1 MPRGPK
7 TGPEFS
13 EDSYLRGYSPAV
25 ASEEDLVQACVD
37 GDPAAWREF
46 VDLTSGW
53 VRRAAEGALRG
64 ARAAD
69 VDDAVAEVYRK
80 LLERNSALLRSFRAP
95 FNLKAWLTVITR
107 RTCLRTLRRPAAAPL
122 ERDVVAPEPK
132 STVPEEVRALDGL
145 LQKLP
150 AEDRMVLD
158 LFFRE
163 DATYEQIGAVL
174 GISAESVGKRK
185 FRALERLKELAKAE
199 GINPFPE

>member
-1 MPRGPK
+1 M
-7 TGPEFS
+7 
-13 EDSYLRGYSPAV
+13 
-25 ASEEDLVQACVD
+25 ASEEDLVQACAD
-37 GDPAAWREF
+37 GDPAAWREL

-107 RTCLRTLRRPAAAPL
+107 RTCARALRRPAAAPL
-122 ERDVVAPEPK
+122 ERDLVAPQPQAAIPDEA
-132 STVPEEVRALDGL
+132 RALEGL
-145 LQKLP
+145 LRKLP
-150 AEDRMVLD
+150 AEDRLLLD
-158 LFFRE
+158 LFFRQ
-163 DATYEQIGAVL
+163 DATYEHIGAVL

>member
-1 MPRGPK
+1 VR
-7 TGPEFS
+7 
-13 EDSYLRGYSPAV
+13 
-25 ASEEDLVQACVD
+25 SEEALAAACAG

-53 VRRAAEGALRG
+53 VKRAAEGALRG

-69 VDDAVAEVYRK
+69 IEDAVAEVYRK
-80 LLERNSALLRSFRAP
+80 LLERDSALLRSFRAP

-122 ERDVVAPEPK
+122 DRDVVAPAATSGP
-132 STVPEEVRALDGL
+132 TEETRALERL

-150 AEDRMVLD
+150 AEDRLVLD
-158 LFFRE
+158 LFFRQ

-185 FRALERLKELAKAE
+185 FRALERLKEIARAE
-199 GINPFPE
+199 GVDFNP

>member
-1 MPRGPK
+1 
-7 TGPEFS
+7 
-13 EDSYLRGYSPAV
+13 V
-25 ASEEDLVQACVD
+25 ASEEDLVQACAD
-37 GDPAAWREF
+37 GDSAAWREF
-46 VDLTSGW
+46 VDVTSGW

-64 ARAAD
+64 TRAAD

-122 ERDVVAPEPK
+122 ERDVVAPNPE
-132 STVPEEVRALDGL
+132 TAVPEEARALERL
-145 LQKLP
+145 LPKLA
-150 AEDRMVLD
+150 AEDRLVLN
-158 LFFRE
+158 LFFHQ
-163 DATYEQIGAVL
+163 DATYDQIGAVL

-199 GINPFPE
+199 GIHPFPE

>member
-1 MPRGPK
+1 
-7 TGPEFS
+7 
-13 EDSYLRGYSPAV
+13 V
-25 ASEEDLVQACVD
+25 ASEEALVHACAE
-37 GDPAAWREF
+37 GDAAAWREF

-53 VRRAAEGALRG
+53 VRRAAEGTLRG

-95 FNLKAWLTVITR
+95 FNLRAWLTIITR
-107 RTCLRTLRRPAAAPL
+107 RTCLRTLRRPTAVPL
-122 ERDVVAPEPK
+122 ERDVVAPQ
-132 STVPEEVRALDGL
+132 VDIPEETRALERL

-150 AEDRMVLD
+150 PEDRLVLD
-158 LFFRE
+158 LFFRQ
-163 DATYEQIGAVL
+163 DASYESIGAVL

-199 GINPFPE
+199 GINPFRE

>member
-1 MPRGPK
+1 MK
-7 TGPEFS
+7 
-13 EDSYLRGYSPAV
+13 GYSPAV
-25 ASEEDLVQACVD
+25 ASEEDLVQGCVD

-64 ARAAD
+64 ARATD

-122 ERDVVAPEPK
+122 ERDVAAPKQEIAIPD
-132 STVPEEVRALDGL
+132 EARALEQL
-145 LQKLP
+145 LQKLS
-150 AEDRMVLD
+150 AEDRLLLD
-158 LFFRE
+158 LFFRQ
-163 DATYEQIGAVL
+163 DATYEHIGAVL

-199 GINPFPE
+199 GLNPFPE

>member
-1 MPRGPK
+1 M
-7 TGPEFS
+7 
-13 EDSYLRGYSPAV
+13 
-25 ASEEDLVQACVD
+25 ASEEELVQACAKGV
-37 GDPAAWREF
+37 ASAWREF

-53 VRRAAEGALRG
+53 VRRAAEGALQG

-95 FNLKAWLTVITR
+95 FNLKAWLTVIAR
-107 RTCLRTLRRPAAAPL
+107 RTCLRTLRRPTAAPL
-122 ERDVVAPEPK
+122 ERDVVAPEGGI
-132 STVPEEVRALDGL
+132 PEETRALE
-145 LQKLP
+145 KLMNALP
-150 AEDRMVLD
+150 SEDRLVLH

-163 DATYEQIGAVL
+163 EASYEHIGAVL

-185 FRALERLKELAKAE
+185 FRALERLKELAKAK